1 MNEINK
7 INNIVKKVIKKKIS
21 PKKNFLQAGIDSLD
35 LTTIFLSIEE
45 EFKIKFKKNTYGN
58 LKTINDFVKHIQKNK
73 K

>member
-45 EFKIKFKKNTYGN
+45 EFKIKFKKNTY
-58 LKTINDFVKHIQKNK
+58 
-73 K
+73 